1 MTFNRIAAIAL
12 ALVLAVPAAQ
22 AVETTL
28 QIQLGTGGGT
38 DFERRTM
45 VYDCS
50 VGDPINVEYINA
62 APNFLAFVPVDGET
76 EKMIFTAVIAA
87 SGVKYAAG
95 QWVWWTKGPDAS
107 LYDLTLG
114 EDAEAVKTC
123 SEVVNTP

>member
-1 MTFNRIAAIAL
+1 MTFNRITAIVL
-12 ALVLAVPAAQ
+12 ALGLTAPAAQ

-28 QIQLGTGGGT
+28 QIQLGTGGR

-50 VGDPINVEYINA
+50 AGDPITVEYINA
-62 APNFLAFVPVDGET
+62 VPNFLAFVPVEGED
-76 EKMIFTAVIAA
+76 EKLIFTAVIAA

-95 QWVWWTKGPDAS
+95 QWVWWTKGVDAS

-123 SEVVNTP
+123 SEIVTSP

>member
-1 MTFNRIAAIAL
+1 MTFNRITAIVL
-12 ALVLAVPAAQ
+12 ALGLTAPAAQ

-28 QIQLGTGGGT
+28 QIQLGTGGR

-50 VGDPINVEYINA
+50 AGDPITVEYINA
-62 APNFLAFVPVDGET
+62 VPNFLAFVPVEGED
-76 EKMIFTAVIAA
+76 EKLIFTAVIAA

-95 QWVWWTKGPDAS
+95 QWVWWTKGVDAS

-123 SEVVNTP
+123 SEVVTSP